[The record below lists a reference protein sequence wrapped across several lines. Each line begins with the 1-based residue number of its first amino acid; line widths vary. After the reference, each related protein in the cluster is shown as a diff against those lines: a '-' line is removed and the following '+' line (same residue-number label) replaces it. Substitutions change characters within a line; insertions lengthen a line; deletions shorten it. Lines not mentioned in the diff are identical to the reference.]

1 LIAVAVGLSAAAG
14 SIPSTASAAVK
25 WRCSASPLSGTL
37 LGQELP
43 VPTAGSNT
51 GECVDDATLPTLSL
65 PDPLSNL
72 LKVNVLNGVTDV
84 NESGAFAGAGLADV
98 TVGSLPIP
106 LGDIPIPDELKNIKI
121 SVPDHDEPV
130 ASVDL
135 SPAINAIQSLPSK
148 NLLNAK
154 VLYSN
159 VAGTCQDGR
168 AVVQGA
174 SSVAN
179 ATILGLEVDA
189 SHTVDSAINL
199 VDTSNIDLSTLD
211 TSLAKIT
218 LLGNTVDVST
228 GEILEALDPVLD
240 ELPPISIPEQVGRL
254 KLTASSQT
262 MENGMLTQRAL
273 RAEISLLGTSIAD
286 LTIGKAAVGA
296 GAACTPPAP
305 KLALQCTKRK
315 LALIDVLPE
324 GDHVRLYGAADHSLA
339 GKTVSIVFKAT
350 HKVVAQV
357 KVNKDGSFS
366 TTAPM
371 PSAGIRDTNR
381 ARYLAKAGGEKSLN
395 LKLMRRM
402 FVRSIRSHGNKVTIK
417 GQVVAPLATTPQ
429 TITLKRRVTCHRLEV
444 VKRFK
449 PRADGSFTV
458 TVRKPKNLAA
468 TVYRLQTRVRE
479 SYTNPKLYP
488 TFTLPR
494 AVDL

>member
-14 SIPSTASAAVK
+14 AIPSQADAAIK
-25 WRCSASPLSGTL
+25 WRCSATPLSGTL

-43 VPTAGSNT
+43 LPEAGSNT
-51 GECVDDATLPTLSL
+51 GECVNDATLPTLSL
-65 PDPLSNL
+65 PDPLSTL
-72 LKVNVLNGVTDV
+72 LQVDLLNGKTAV
-84 NESGAFAGAGLADV
+84 NESGAFAGAGLAQIKI
-98 TVGSLPIP
+98 GSLPIP

-148 NLLNAK
+148 ALLDAGI
-154 VLYSN
+154 LYSN

-168 AVVQGA
+168 PVLNGESRVL
-174 SSVAN
+174 N
-179 ATILGLEVDA
+179 ADILGLTVDA

-218 LLGNTVDVST
+218 LLGNTVDVSS
-228 GEILEALDPVLD
+228 GEILEALSPVLD
-240 ELPPISIPEQVGRL
+240 ELPPIAIPEQVGHI
-254 KLTASSQT
+254 KLTASSKT
-262 MENGMLTQRAL
+262 IEDGMLVQRAL
-273 RAEISLLGTSIAD
+273 RAQISLLGQSIAD

-305 KLALQCTKRK
+305 RLALECTKRK

-339 GKTVSIVFKAT
+339 GKTVKIVFKAT
-350 HKVVAQV
+350 HNVVASVQV
-357 KVNKDGSFS
+357 AKDGSFT

-371 PSAGIRDTNR
+371 PAANIRNTNR
-381 ARYLAKAGGEKSLN
+381 ARYIAKAGGEKSLN

-402 FVRSIRSHGNKVTIK
+402 FVRSIRSHGNKVTIR

-449 PRADGSFTV
+449 PRNDGSFTV
-458 TVRKPKNLAA
+458 TVKKPKNLAA